1 VFGENPALTRTPRHS
16 EEIAMI
22 QEKKLPGPE
31 APEPEIQEGHNRS
44 KARDDQLKRIIKR
57 HPKRDEPRVD
67 SVDEMDL
74 PPP

>member
-1 VFGENPALTRTPRHS
+1 MFGESPAQTRAPRHS

-22 QEKKLPGPE
+22 QEKKLPEPE

-44 KARDDQLKRIIKR
+44 KARDDKLKRIIKR

>member
-1 VFGENPALTRTPRHS
+1 
-16 EEIAMI
+16 MI
-22 QEKKLPGPE
+22 QEKKLPEPE

-44 KARDDQLKRIIKR
+44 KARDDKLKRIIKR

-74 PPP
+74 PPA